1 MTNVTIKQLAE
12 EIGVSKTAIT
22 KKITPEMKI
31 KYFAKNG
38 NRFVINENGQK
49 AIKVL
54 FDKEFKEKSKTKNEN
69 QKETETKTD
78 NREVFDLLKE
88 ELHKKDDYLKEKD
101 KQIEQLQ
108 KLVEQ
113 QQILTLQANQKV
125 ERLEMEKEDQEDLL
139 EKKKEKSRGFF
150 ARFFNNKEKN

>member
-125 ERLEMEKEDQEDLL
+125 ERLEMEKEDQDDSL
-139 EKKKEKSRGFF
+139 ENKKEKSRGFF

>member
-1 MTNVTIKQLAE
+1 MANVTIKQLAE

-22 KKITPEMKI
+22 KKITPEMKT

-54 FDKEFKEKSKTKNEN
+54 FDKEFKEKSKTENEN
-69 QKETETKTD
+69 QTETETKTD

-125 ERLEMEKEDQEDLL
+125 ERLEMEKEEQEDLL

-150 ARFFNNKEKN
+150 

>member
-1 MTNVTIKQLAE
+1 MANVTIKQLAE

-22 KKITPEMKI
+22 KKITPEMKT

-49 AIKVL
+49 AIKQL
-54 FDKEFKEKSKTKNEN
+54 FGKEFKGKPETKNEN
-69 QKETETKTD
+69 RTKTEMKTD
-78 NREVFDLLKE
+78 NQEVFDLLKE
-88 ELHKKDDYLKEKD
+88 ELHKKDNYLKEKD
-101 KQIEQLQ
+101 KQIAQLQ
-108 KLVEQ
+108 KLLEQ
-113 QQILTLQANQKV
+113 QQILTLQANKKV
-125 ERLEMEKEDQEDLL
+125 ERLEMEKEDQEDSL

>member
-1 MTNVTIKQLAE
+1 MANVTIKQLAE

-22 KKITPEMKI
+22 KKITPEMKT

-54 FDKEFKEKSKTKNEN
+54 FDKEFKEKSKTENEN
-69 QKETETKTD
+69 QTETETKTD

-125 ERLEMEKEDQEDLL
+125 ERLEMEKEEQEDLL

>member
-1 MTNVTIKQLAE
+1 
-12 EIGVSKTAIT
+12 
-22 KKITPEMKI
+22 
-31 KYFAKNG
+31 FAKNG

-54 FDKEFKEKSKTKNEN
+54 FDKEFKEKSKTENEN
-69 QKETETKTD
+69 QTETETKTD

>member
-1 MTNVTIKQLAE
+1 MANVTIKQLAE

-22 KKITPEMKI
+22 KKITPEMKT

-54 FDKEFKEKSKTKNEN
+54 FDKEFKEKSKTENEN
-69 QKETETKTD
+69 QTETETKTD

-150 ARFFNNKEKN
+150 